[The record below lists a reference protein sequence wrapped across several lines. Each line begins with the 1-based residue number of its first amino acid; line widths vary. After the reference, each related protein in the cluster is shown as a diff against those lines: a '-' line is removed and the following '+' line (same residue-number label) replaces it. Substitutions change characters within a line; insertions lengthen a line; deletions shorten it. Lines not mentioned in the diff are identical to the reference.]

1 MKEKIYLI
9 PGLMTDQRLWSRLDT
24 YLEEFDLVHLPIP
37 KSEHFDEIIEIIDDQ
52 IEDDKINL
60 LGFSLG
66 GYIASYYTLK
76 KLDRVKK
83 LFLLSSTPSNT
94 EQKDIPRREKK
105 LQEAKKSDSILL
117 DENKALD
124 LLEIKDDEELVQITC
139 SMFNDLGNEYFV
151 PQLALTLKRAD
162 LMDDLYKLNIPVKFY
177 YSTKDRLLN
186 HDLISKIKQIKH
198 NFDLV
203 SREGISH
210 NISLE
215 FPKDLSFEI
224 KEWMKT

>member
-1 MKEKIYLI
+1 
-9 PGLMTDQRLWSRLDT
+9 MTDQRLWSRLDT

-94 EQKDIPRREKK
+94 EQKDIPRREKTSRG
-105 LQEAKKSDSILL
+105 KK
-117 DENKALD
+117 K
-124 LLEIKDDEELVQITC
+124 
-139 SMFNDLGNEYFV
+139 
-151 PQLALTLKRAD
+151 
-162 LMDDLYKLNIPVKFY
+162 
-177 YSTKDRLLN
+177 
-186 HDLISKIKQIKH
+186 
-198 NFDLV
+198 
-203 SREGISH
+203 
-210 NISLE
+210 
-215 FPKDLSFEI
+215 
-224 KEWMKT
+224 

>member
-66 GYIASYYTLK
+66 GFIASYYTLK